1 MFGNRS
7 RQSVLAIAGVVAL
20 AAAGCSSAGATPTPT
35 VNPTPTAAI
44 AIATATPAPTPTPG
58 PTITYPTIDF
68 TPGTVA
74 VPREIDVTADDDLN
88 FSPNVIVVAEGETVS
103 FKITSVGKAVHEFMI
118 GPADAAFSDTE
129 GTPEVQDLKKGVP
142 QTLTFTFEGPGPFA
156 FACHEPGHF
165 EHGMKGWI
173 IVVGP
178 DVPKVGT
185 VANPRLVHIDMSD
198 KLKFDPG
205 NVVVAPGE
213 AIRFLIT
220 NSGEKATHELALG
233 PADKVAA
240 DEIDGTLVVEADE
253 IEPGMMK
260 DLAYTFDGPGPYGF
274 ACHEPGHFEAG
285 MVGSIVFTTN

>member
-1 MFGNRS
+1 MS
-7 RQSVLAIAGVVAL
+7 RTRRWQPLLVLASATAL
-20 AAAGCSSAGATPTPT
+20 AAAGCAAGAGSTPTWT
-35 VNPTPTAAI
+35 FNPTPI
-44 AIATATPAPTPTPG
+44 ASAVAVATPAPTPTPG

-74 VPREIDVTADDDLN
+74 APRQVDVTADDDLN
-88 FSPNVIVVAEGETVS
+88 FSPSVIVVAQGETVS
-103 FKITSVGKAVHEFMI
+103 FKITTIGKAVHEFMI
-118 GPADAAFSDTE
+118 GPADAAFTDTE
-129 GTPEVQDLKKGVP
+129 GTPELENLKKGHP
-142 QTLTFTFEGPGPFA
+142 QTLTFTFDGPGPFA

-198 KLKFDPG
+198 KLKFDPSS
-205 NVVVAPGE
+205 VVVAPGE
-213 AIRFLIT
+213 TIRFLIT
-220 NSGEKATHELALG
+220 NSGEATHELALG

-240 DEIDGTLVVEADE
+240 DQIDGKLVVEADE
-253 IEPGMMK
+253 IDAGLMK
-260 DLAYTFDGPGPYGF
+260 DLVYTFDGPGPYGF

-285 MVGSIVFTTN
+285 MVGSIVFTTS